1 MGKKDRAEKV
11 FVGCRDVFAE
21 LINGLIYEG
30 KRIVREE
37 NLLPGPTE
45 SFYRGERDEI
55 RNQFRDCS
63 MYEMA
68 EDRVHT
74 LYNLENQSMTDER
87 MPLRCAGYDG
97 AAYRKQYKE
106 SNEKGVYPVVSLV
119 LNWGERPWNGAKS
132 IRELVEASEMKIAEE
147 LEKYLDKNQIYV
159 YDMRFLNSEIRER
172 FQGDVRIVLDYLSD
186 RESLINRKQK
196 MKNPEEVMRM
206 LYALS
211 KDRRYL
217 ESIEFMEEGEEK
229 SLCDLLDE
237 AENRGIAKGRN
248 EGRAEGRAEGRIQG
262 RVEGEEQGIVKACK
276 AFGIDFDGSVKKLK
290 ELLGLREEDAV
301 RSARLYW

>member
-1 MGKKDRAEKV
+1 MGKKDRAE
-11 FVGCRDVFAE
+11 
-21 LINGLIYEG
+21 
-30 KRIVREE
+30 
-37 NLLPGPTE
+37 
-45 SFYRGERDEI
+45 
-55 RNQFRDCS
+55 
-63 MYEMA
+63 
-68 EDRVHT
+68 
-74 LYNLENQSMTDER
+74 
-87 MPLRCAGYDG
+87 
-97 AAYRKQYKE
+97 YRKQYKE

-132 IRELVEASEMKIAEE
+132 IRELVEKNRFIEKRLEDYIGNSKIH
-147 LEKYLDKNQIYV
+147 V
-159 YDMRFLNSEIRER
+159 FDMRFLNSEVRER

-211 KDRRYL
+211 KDTRYL

-229 SLCDLLDE
+229 SMCDLLDE

-248 EGRAEGRAEGRIQG
+248 EGRAEG
-262 RVEGEEQGIVKACK
+262 EEQGIVKACK
-276 AFGIDFDGSVKKLK
+276 AFGIDFEGSVKELK
-290 ELLGLREEDAV
+290 ELLGLGEEDAV

>member
-1 MGKKDRAEKV
+1 MGKKDKAEKI

-37 NLLPGPTE
+37 NLLSGSTE

-68 EDRVHT
+68 ENRVHT

-119 LNWGERPWNGAKS
+119 LNWGEKPWNGAKS
-132 IRELVEASEMKIAEE
+132 IRELVEENRFIEKRLEEFMGNSKIH
-147 LEKYLDKNQIYV
+147 V
-159 YDMRFLNSEIRER
+159 FDMRFLNSEIRER

-186 RESLINRKQK
+186 RESLISRKQK

-211 KDRRYL
+211 KDTRYL

-229 SLCDLLDE
+229 SMCDLLDE
-237 AENRGIAKGRN
+237 AENRGIEKGRT
-248 EGRAEGRAEGRIQG
+248 EGRAEGRAEGRT
-262 RVEGEEQGIVKACK
+262 EGEEQGIVRACK
-276 AFGIDFDGSVKKLK
+276 AFGIDFEGSVKKLK

>member
-11 FVGCRDVFAE
+11 FVGCRDVFVE

-45 SFYRGERDEI
+45 SFYNGEGDEI

-68 EDRVHT
+68 ENRVHT
-74 LYNLENQSMTDER
+74 LYNLENQSLIDER

-97 AAYRKQYKE
+97 AEYRKQYKE
-106 SNEKGVYPVVSLV
+106 SREYGVYPVVSLV

-132 IRELVEASEMKIAEE
+132 IRELVEKNRFIEKRLEDYIGNSKIH
-147 LEKYLDKNQIYV
+147 V
-159 YDMRFLNSEIRER
+159 FDMRFLNSEVRER

-211 KDRRYL
+211 KDTRYL

-229 SLCDLLDE
+229 SMCDLLDE

-248 EGRAEGRAEGRIQG
+248 EGRAEG
-262 RVEGEEQGIVKACK
+262 EEQGIVKACK
-276 AFGIDFDGSVKKLK
+276 AFGIDFEGSVKELK
-290 ELLGLREEDAV
+290 ELLGLGEEDAV

>member
-1 MGKKDRAEKV
+1 MGKKDKVEKV

-37 NLLPGPTE
+37 NLLPGATE
-45 SFYRGERDEI
+45 SFYRGEGEEI

-68 EDRVHT
+68 ENRGHT

-106 SNEKGVYPVVSLV
+106 SKEQGVYPVVSLV
-119 LNWGERPWNGAKS
+119 LNWGEKPWNGAES

-172 FQGDVRIVLDYLSD
+172 FQGDVRIILDYLSD
-186 RESLINRKQK
+186 RESLISRKQK

-211 KDRRYL
+211 KDTRYL

-229 SLCDLLDE
+229 SMCDLLDE

-248 EGRAEGRAEGRIQG
+248 EGRAEG
-262 RVEGEEQGIVKACK
+262 EEQGIVKACK
-276 AFGIDFDGSVKKLK
+276 AFGIDFEGSVKKLK
-290 ELLGLREEDAV
+290 ELLGLGEEDAV

>member
-21 LINGLIYEG
+21 LINGLVYEG

-45 SFYRGERDEI
+45 SFYRGEGDEI

-63 MYEMA
+63 MYEMT
-68 EDRVHT
+68 ENRVHT

-106 SNEKGVYPVVSLV
+106 SKEHGVYPVVSLV
-119 LNWGERPWNGAKS
+119 LNWGEKPWSGVKS
-132 IRELVEASEMKIAEE
+132 IRELIEASETEISEE

-159 YDMRFLNSEIRER
+159 YDMRFLKPEIRER
-172 FQGDVRIVLDYLSD
+172 FQGDVRVVLDYLSD
-186 RESLINRKQK
+186 RESLIERKQK
-196 MKNPEEVMRM
+196 IRNPEEVMRM

-211 KDRRYL
+211 KDTRYL
-217 ESIEFMEEGEEK
+217 ENIPFMEEGEEK
-229 SLCDLLDE
+229 SMCDLLDE
-237 AENRGIAKGRN
+237 AENRGIAR
-248 EGRAEGRAEGRIQG
+248 G
-262 RVEGEEQGIVKACK
+262 RVEGEEQGIVKTCK
-276 AFGIDFDGSVKKLK
+276 ALGIGFEESVRKLR
-290 ELLGLREEDAV
+290 ELLGLGEEEAV
-301 RSARLYW
+301 KRVRLYW